1 MIINK
6 ILLMSKNL
14 IYNEY
19 FVNYYL
25 NFIISIF
32 IINYLLIKI
41 IIDYLYFM
49 FIKVQN
55 YLNNLHFIPLNYQ
68 IFRQILEEENTKFY
82 L

>member
-6 ILLMSKNL
+6 ILLMPKNL

-55 YLNNLHFIPLNYQ
+55 YLNNLYFIPFNYQ

>member
-55 YLNNLHFIPLNYQ
+55 YLNNLYFIPFNYQ